1 MAGGSAGAAAA
12 ASDEDDEELVV
23 RVADAV
29 AAAVLDDGT
38 YCNLVEFD
46 DVPLEEPDEE
56 ELVVVVEVAL
66 ISSVLAVWFAILP
79 PRARGSAAIS
89 NVCTS
94 S

>member
-1 MAGGSAGAAAA
+1 MA

>member
-1 MAGGSAGAAAA
+1 VA

-38 YCNLVEFD
+38 YCNLLVEFD
-46 DVPLEEPDEE
+46 DVPLEELDEE